1 MTMFQI
7 DVTYMNLIQLRA
19 FRQVARAG
27 SFSRAAEA
35 ARVSQP
41 TLSAQVKALETEY
54 GVTLFDRRGRQ
65 IRLTRLGRRLLDVAD
80 RLFALAEE
88 ARAVVAGTDAPS
100 QAFLS
105 VAADGPAHALAVLG
119 ALERRVPGLDFA
131 LAIGNSEEVV
141 RSLLAY
147 EADIGIMGRAV
158 ADPRLSAVRI
168 KTDRLVAFVPAERA
182 ARRAPKLAEIA
193 AARLV
198 LRERGS
204 ATRERFEAALA
215 EAGLAPA
222 RAVEVATREGVRE
235 AVAAGFGI
243 GIVFESELGP
253 DPRFRALP
261 IADANLDVAEY
272 ACCLAER
279 REQPL
284 LRAFVECALAG

>member
-1 MTMFQI
+1 
-7 DVTYMNLIQLRA
+7 MNLVQLRA
-19 FRQVARAG
+19 FRLVARAG
-27 SFSRAAEA
+27 GFSRAAEA

-41 TLSAQVKALETEY
+41 TLSAQVKALERSY

-65 IRLTRLGRRLLDVAD
+65 VRLTRLGRRLLDVAD
-80 RLFALAEE
+80 RLFDLAEE
-88 ARAVVAGTDAPS
+88 AKAVVAGTDAPS

-105 VAADGPAHALAVLG
+105 VAADGPAHALSVLG
-119 ALERRVPGLDFA
+119 ALEKRIPGLDFA
-131 LAIGNSEEVV
+131 LAIGNSDEVV

-158 ADPRLSAVRI
+158 ADPRLAVTRLRS
-168 KTDRLVAFVPAERA
+168 DRLVAFAPADAKR
-182 ARRAPKLAEIA
+182 RRAPTLAEIA
-193 AARLV
+193 TERLV

-215 EAGLAPA
+215 QAGLSPA
-222 RAVEVATREGVRE
+222 RIVEVATREGVRE

-243 GIVFESELGP
+243 GIVFETELGP

-261 IADANLDVAEY
+261 FADATLEVAEY

>member
-1 MTMFQI
+1 
-7 DVTYMNLIQLRA
+7 MNLAQLRA
-19 FRQVARAG
+19 FRLVARAG
-27 SFSRAAEA
+27 GFSRAAEA

-41 TLSAQVKALETEY
+41 TLSAQVKTLERTY

-65 IRLTRLGRRLLDVAD
+65 VRLTRLGRRLLDVAD
-80 RLFALAEE
+80 RLFELAEE
-88 ARAVVAGTDAPS
+88 AKAVVAGTDAPS

-105 VAADGPAHALAVLG
+105 VAADGPAHALSVLG
-119 ALERRVPGLDFA
+119 ALEKRVPGLDFA
-131 LAIGNSEEVV
+131 LAIGNSDEVV

-158 ADPRLSAVRI
+158 ADPRLSVTRLRS
-168 KTDRLVAFVPAERA
+168 DRLVAFAPAA
-182 ARRAPKLAEIA
+182 AKRRRAPTLAEA
-193 AARLV
+193 AAERLV

-204 ATRERFEAALA
+204 ATRERFESALA
-215 EAGLAPA
+215 QAGLSPA
-222 RAVEVATREGVRE
+222 RIVEVATREGVRE

-243 GIVFESELGP
+243 GIVFETELGP

-261 IADANLDVAEY
+261 FADVTLEVAEY

>member
-1 MTMFQI
+1 
-7 DVTYMNLIQLRA
+7 MNLAQLRA
-19 FRQVARAG
+19 FRLVARAG
-27 SFSRAAEA
+27 GFSRAAEA

-41 TLSAQVKALETEY
+41 TLSAQVKVLERTY

-65 IRLTRLGRRLLDVAD
+65 VRLTRLGRRLLDVAD
-80 RLFALAEE
+80 RLFELAEE
-88 ARAVVAGTDAPS
+88 AKAVVAGTDAPS

-105 VAADGPAHALAVLG
+105 VAADGPAHALSVLG
-119 ALERRVPGLDFA
+119 ALEKRVPGLDFA
-131 LAIGNSEEVV
+131 LAIGNSDEVV

-158 ADPRLSAVRI
+158 ADPRLSVTRLRS
-168 KTDRLVAFVPAERA
+168 DRLVAFAPATDRR
-182 ARRAPKLAEIA
+182 RRAPTLAEA
-193 AARLV
+193 AAERLV

-215 EAGLAPA
+215 QAGLSPT
-222 RAVEVATREGVRE
+222 RIVEVATREGVRE
-235 AVAAGFGI
+235 AVAAGFGL
-243 GIVFESELGP
+243 GIVFETELGP

-261 IADANLDVAEY
+261 FADAMLDVAEY
-272 ACCLAER
+272 ACCLSER

>member
-1 MTMFQI
+1 
-7 DVTYMNLIQLRA
+7 MNLFQLRA
-19 FRQVARAG
+19 FRLVARAG
-27 SFSRAAEA
+27 SFSRAAEG

-41 TLSAQVKALETEY
+41 TLSAQVKALERDY
-54 GVTLFDRRGRQ
+54 GVTLFDRRGRN
-65 IRLTRLGRRLLDVAD
+65 IALTRLGRRLLDVAD

-88 ARAVVAGTDAPS
+88 AQAVVAGTDAPS

-119 ALERRVPGLDFA
+119 ALERRVPGLDFS
-131 LAIGNSEEVV
+131 LSIGNSEEVV

-158 ADPRLSAVRI
+158 ADPRLAAVRI
-168 KTDRLVAFVPAERA
+168 KTDRLVAFAPATRA
-182 ARRAPKLAEIA
+182 MRRTAKLAEIA

-222 RAVEVATREGVRE
+222 RAVEIATREGVRE

-261 IADANLDVAEY
+261 VTDANLEVAEY

>member
-1 MTMFQI
+1 
-7 DVTYMNLIQLRA
+7 MNLAQLRA
-19 FRQVARAG
+19 FRLVARAG
-27 SFSRAAEA
+27 GFSRAAEA

-41 TLSAQVKALETEY
+41 TLSAQVKALERAY

-65 IRLTRLGRRLLDVAD
+65 VRLTRLGRRLLDVAD
-80 RLFALAEE
+80 RLFELAEE
-88 ARAVVAGTDAPS
+88 AEAVVAGTDAPS

-105 VAADGPAHALAVLG
+105 VAADGPAHALSVLG
-119 ALERRVPGLDFA
+119 ALEKRVPGLDFA
-131 LAIGNSEEVV
+131 LAIGNSDEVV

-158 ADPRLSAVRI
+158 ADPRLSVTRLRS
-168 KTDRLVAFVPAERA
+168 DRLVAFAPAA
-182 ARRAPKLAEIA
+182 AKRRRAPTLAEA
-193 AARLV
+193 AAERLV

-204 ATRERFEAALA
+204 ATRERFESALA
-215 EAGLAPA
+215 QAGLSPA
-222 RAVEVATREGVRE
+222 RIVEVATREGVRE
-235 AVAAGFGI
+235 AVAAGFGL
-243 GIVFESELGP
+243 GIVFETELGP

-261 IADANLDVAEY
+261 FADATLEVAEY

>member
-1 MTMFQI
+1 
-7 DVTYMNLIQLRA
+7 MNLAQLRA
-19 FRQVARAG
+19 FRLVARAG
-27 SFSRAAEA
+27 GFSRAAEA

-41 TLSAQVKALETEY
+41 TLSAQVKALERAY

-65 IRLTRLGRRLLDVAD
+65 VRLTRLGRRLLDVAD
-80 RLFALAEE
+80 RLFDLAEE
-88 ARAVVAGTDAPS
+88 AKAVVAGTDAPS

-105 VAADGPAHALAVLG
+105 VAADGPAHALSVLG
-119 ALERRVPGLDFA
+119 ALEKRVPGLDFA
-131 LAIGNSEEVV
+131 LAIGNSDEVV

-158 ADPRLSAVRI
+158 ADPRLSVTRLRS
-168 KTDRLVAFVPAERA
+168 DRLVAFVPAA
-182 ARRAPKLAEIA
+182 AKQRRGPTLAEVA
-193 AARLV
+193 GERLV

-204 ATRERFEAALA
+204 ATRERFESALA
-215 EAGLAPA
+215 QAGLSPA
-222 RAVEVATREGVRE
+222 RIVEVATREGVRE

-243 GIVFESELGP
+243 GIVFETELGP

-261 IADANLDVAEY
+261 FADATLEVAEY